1 MTATCGTG
9 PAGESTKPLTKG
21 KMAYPARSCSPDR
34 GSVLGPQQTP
44 ASTSGGGTKGIE
56 QDGGSADFDKLE
68 RGWNDWVIIVKRP
81 VRSAANLRI
90 AFPFCWGGLFFVG
103 RIPDFVLRQSK

>member
-44 ASTSGGGTKGIE
+44 ASTSGGGAKGIE
-56 QDGGSADFDKLE
+56 QDGGSADLDKLE
-68 RGWNDWVIIVKRP
+68 RDWNDWVIIGQRP
-81 VRSAANLRI
+81 VESAAHLRI
-90 AFPFCWGGLFFVG
+90 ASSFCRGGLFFVG
-103 RIPDFVLRQSK
+103 RITGFVLCQSK